1 MMNILKNY
9 ARTTNKEP
17 TEVTSVRIPK
27 SMYKKFKHHCE
38 RYGLSITESI
48 NILIRNELG
57 GSLKEVNY
65 EDEPKKIQKQ
75 LPLESSSPSVKLP
88 TPPTRSQPRK
98 QNGSRFLTTEYQV
111 NGDLPCPICGEWKS
125 STNFSRHVKV
135 THNKTTQEI
144 FTENHEK
151 AISMVKA
158 RTSQT

>member
-27 SMYKKFKHHCE
+27 SMYKEFKNHCE
-38 RYGLSITESI
+38 RYGLSITEAI
-48 NILIRNELG
+48 NILIKNELG

-65 EDEPKKIQKQ
+65 EDEPKKIQEQ
-75 LPLESSSPSVKLP
+75 LPQKSSSPSVKLP
-88 TPPTRSQPRK
+88 TSPTRSQPRK
-98 QNGSRFLTTEYQV
+98 QSGRFLTTEYQV
-111 NGDLPCPICGEWKS
+111 DGDLPCPICGEWKS
-125 STNFSRHVKV
+125 STNFARHVK
-135 THNKTTQEI
+135 TNHKKTTQEI

-158 RTSQT
+158 RTSQM

>member
-1 MMNILKNY
+1 MDILKNY
-9 ARTTNKEP
+9 ARMINKEP

-27 SMYKKFKHHCE
+27 SLHRSFKKHCE
-38 RYGLSITESI
+38 NYGLGIAEAI

-57 GSLKEVNY
+57 DAYKQHLHEEESNKLQAKP
-65 EDEPKKIQKQ
+65 PKK
-75 LPLESSSPSVKLP
+75 SSSPQRT
-88 TPPTRSQPRK
+88 TPKSSPRSNP
-98 QNGSRFLTTEYQV
+98 GRFLTTEYQV
-111 NGDLPCPICGEWKS
+111 DGDLPCPICGEWKS

-158 RTSQT
+158 RTSQM